1 MSRTAAKAQFTWDVA
16 ERFLKSRNVTLISA
30 GLDEVP
36 MAYKDIEEVMT
47 AQDDLVER
55 LARFEP
61 RLVKMA
67 PGGEP
72 AED

>member
-1 MSRTAAKAQFTWDVA
+1 MAAQQ
-16 ERFLKSRNVTLISA
+16 E
-30 GLDEVP
+30 
-36 MAYKDIEEVMT
+36 
-47 AQDDLVER
+47 LVEP

>member
-1 MSRTAAKAQFTWDVA
+1 MSRKQAKRTFTWAQAQKVLDA
-16 ERFLKSRNVTLISA
+16 AGVTLISA

-36 MAYKDIEEVMT
+36 MVYKDIEQVMA

-61 RLVKMA
+61 KLVKMA
-67 PGGEP
+67 PAGERP
-72 AED
+72 ED